1 MVESQLQLYD
11 RGIIRIGWMD
21 RWMDKIHSERKSN
34 APRIFRDQDPRPCD
48 PEANSI
54 ETDEKLDKGSRILSS
69 RWKRFTSREGWE
81 GKGKIVGL
89 SFRGLVY
96 PSKRHK
102 NNRPWFSPHDISPA
116 P

>member
-69 RWKRFTSREGWE
+69 VEKIHVERGMGREG
-81 GKGKIVGL
+81 KDCRAIVPRISL
-89 SFRGLVY
+89 LVETT
-96 PSKRHK
+96 
-102 NNRPWFSPHDISPA
+102 
-116 P
+116 